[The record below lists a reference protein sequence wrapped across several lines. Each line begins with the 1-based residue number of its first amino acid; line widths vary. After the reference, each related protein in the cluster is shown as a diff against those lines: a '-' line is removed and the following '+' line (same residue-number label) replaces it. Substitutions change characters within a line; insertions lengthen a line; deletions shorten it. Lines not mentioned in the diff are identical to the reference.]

1 MVLECGVI
9 ENMASYRVEWK
20 IRISKGVLRSLEQG
34 FFDGDIDDYCDGY
47 GQSEDNLI
55 RAYYQ
60 QLN

>member
-9 ENMASYRVEWK
+9 ENMALYRVEWK
-20 IRISKGVLRSLEQG
+20 SRMSKGDIRLLEQG
-34 FFDGDIDDYCDGY
+34 FFDGVIDDYCDGY
-47 GQSEDNLI
+47 AQSEDNLI